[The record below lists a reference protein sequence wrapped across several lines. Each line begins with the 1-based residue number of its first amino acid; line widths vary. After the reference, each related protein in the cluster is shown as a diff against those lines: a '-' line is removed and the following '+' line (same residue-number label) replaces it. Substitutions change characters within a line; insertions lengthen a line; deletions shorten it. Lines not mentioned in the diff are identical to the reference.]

1 MSYIKKLQSKS
12 EVYRKQVLVVSM
24 AFCMLIVVSVWA
36 YGLGD
41 LFFKDKDEKQANLN
55 EETRPFK
62 LFANSIKNSYQ
73 NMTASV
79 GNIGNKEQQEVRV
92 IVPKEEKE
100 IDLIPVEYN
109 N

>member
-24 AFCMLIVVSVWA
+24 AFSMLIVVTVWA
-36 YGLGD
+36 YSLGD
-41 LFFKDKDEKQANLN
+41 LFFKDKN
-55 EETRPFK
+55 EQQVATSDDTKPFK
-62 LFANSIKNSYQ
+62 LFSNSIQDAYANIS
-73 NMTASV
+73 ASV
-79 GNIGNKEQQEVRV
+79 GNIGNKQQQEIKV
-92 IVPKEEKE
+92 IPIEPKE